1 MTEQRKSKRFE
12 LKLPFELVRCG
23 SSLIG
28 KSGET
33 RNLSSSGVLF
43 TSDAD
48 MHIGQPIEY
57 VITLPS
63 NPASRGEVRLRCL
76 GTVTRLDT
84 SDLSPEE
91 AAANKAV
98 AATLE
103 RYEFVREGSA
113 SDRHL

>member
-23 SSLIG
+23 SSPIG

-43 TSDAD
+43 TADAD
-48 MHIGQPIEY
+48 MHVGQPIEY
-57 VITLPS
+57 MITLPG

-76 GTVTRLDT
+76 GTVTRLDEMEFA
-84 SDLSPEE
+84 PERP
-91 AAANKAV
+91 V
-98 AATLE
+98 TTIAATLE
-103 RYEFVREGSA
+103 RYEFVR
-113 SDRHL
+113 DRPGHRH